1 MPWIYATIST
11 TVCLILVVVI
21 CAICWIV
28 RACRRRNPSV
38 FDCESVTEFN
48 VAEITLEDMKQD

>member
-11 TVCLILVVVI
+11 TVCLII